1 MILPTLPM
9 GFKLRLKTMNAFRTA
24 AAAAAAAAAIISVA
38 EFAAAAI
45 HNDGCSRNQFS

>member
-1 MILPTLPM
+1 MILPTLRM
-9 GFKLRLKTMNAFRTA
+9 GFKLRLKTMNAFRT